1 MIEMTPF
8 RICSIL
14 IFVHYEIR
22 YNMIVIAFSFLLETQ
37 CLLQNKVSASKQ
49 SVPYMCYEY
58 IDPCTTYGLIWSTV
72 IDKYLFS
79 KV

>member
-37 CLLQNKVSASKQ
+37 CLLQNKVSDSKQ
-49 SVPYMCYEY
+49 SVCFKTKCSIYVLRIHRSMYKVWFNLVDCYR
-58 IDPCTTYGLIWSTV
+58 
-72 IDKYLFS
+72 
-79 KV
+79 

>member
-14 IFVHYEIR
+14 IVVHYEIR

-37 CLLQNKVSASKQ
+37 CLLQNKVFHIC
-49 SVPYMCYEY
+49 V
-58 IDPCTTYGLIWSTV
+58 TNT
-72 IDKYLFS
+72 
-79 KV
+79 